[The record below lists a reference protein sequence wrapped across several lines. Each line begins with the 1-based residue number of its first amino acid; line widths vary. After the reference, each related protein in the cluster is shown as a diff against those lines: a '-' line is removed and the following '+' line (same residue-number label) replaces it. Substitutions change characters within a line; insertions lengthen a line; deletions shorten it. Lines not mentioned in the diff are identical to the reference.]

1 MDGDINVYFLEGT
14 IEGENGW
21 HFFVGCS
28 KEIPTEKYVK
38 FCNYLRKALDVLNEN
53 EEMTNEKAKKEIQ
66 NL

>member
-38 FCNYLRKALDVLNEN
+38 FCKCLQTALDVLNGKED
-53 EEMTNEKAKKEIQ
+53 KK
-66 NL
+66 

>member
-21 HFFVGCS
+21 HFFVGCN

-38 FCNYLRKALDVLNEN
+38 FCNYLRKALDVLNGKDASN
-53 EEMTNEKAKKEIQ
+53 E
-66 NL
+66 

>member
-14 IEGENGW
+14 IEGEDGW

-38 FCNYLRKALDVLNEN
+38 FCNCLRKALDVLNEN
-53 EEMTNEKAKKEIQ
+53 EG
-66 NL
+66 